1 MEDDEIMNDP
11 ERHFTRHFGNKKCT
25 ITFLESGDFNVNGYV
40 CPQLHNAIKVAVDA
54 DDKINPICGRKAGT
68 FQPPLGLDDMSPDRW
83 TVCDEG
89 GEEEAVVQLTKSFA
103 ITVIENGEGGWRAS
117 WGDSLKFVCHDD
129 SPFDAV
135 MGVKHM
141 LSRRIDELLQED
153 ALQGELLN

>member
-1 MEDDEIMNDP
+1 MNDETLDDDEP
-11 ERHFTRHFGNKKCT
+11 QFTDRFGNKKCT
-25 ITFLESGDFNVNGYV
+25 VTYLESGDFDVNGHV
-40 CPQLHNAIKVAVDA
+40 CPQVHNAIKVAVDA

-89 GEEEAVVQLTKSFA
+89 GEEEASVHLMKRFA

-117 WGDSLKFVCHDD
+117 WGDSPKFVVHND

-135 MGVKHM
+135 IGVKEM
-141 LSRRIDELLQED
+141 LSERIDELLQED